1 MKKMTR
7 FLVDCFGGD
16 NPPAILK
23 GVSMFKNNYPSA
35 QVMLV
40 GNREEIFVICSE
52 NGIRLHNVEIINCE
66 SYITGEDNPTEVL
79 KARRNSSMT
88 VGLNALVEKK
98 ADVFVSSGNS
108 GALLVGTSLIVRKMP
123 SVRRIAFATV
133 IPKFKGQFLFLDS
146 GANSDCQAEILEQF
160 AEMSSD
166 YEIRVMKIS
175 SPKIGLLNIG
185 TETHKGD
192 ALRRQTFDLLNSNKK
207 IDFIGNVEPN
217 SVFFS
222 DCDILISDGFCGN
235 IFLKTIEGM
244 VKIYMKLM
252 QNDEKLIDFL
262 ETQDHVYL
270 NPKKFAEESYSILL
284 GANLP
289 VIKLHSS
296 VDANGVFNFLRSYK
310 I

>member
-1 MKKMTR
+1 MKKVTR

-16 NPPAILK
+16 NPPAILR
-23 GVSMFKNNYPSA
+23 GVSMFKNNYPDA
-35 QVMLV
+35 QVILV
-40 GNREEIFVICSE
+40 GNREKIFVICHE

-66 SYITGEDNPTEVL
+66 DHITGEDKPTEVL
-79 KARRNSSMT
+79 KAERNLSMT

-98 ADVFVSSGNS
+98 ADVFISSGNS
-108 GALLVGTSLIVRKMP
+108 GALLVGTSLIVKKMP
-123 SVRRIAFATV
+123 NVRRIAFATV

-146 GANSDCQAEILEQF
+146 GANSDCQADMLEQF
-160 AEMSSD
+160 AEMSFE
-166 YEIRVMKIS
+166 YAQKTMQIS
-175 SPKIGLLNIG
+175 NPKLGLLNIG
-185 TETHKGD
+185 TESHKGD
-192 ALRRQTFDLLNSNKK
+192 LLRKQAFNLLESNRE
-207 IDFIGNVEPN
+207 INFIGNVEPN
-217 SVFFS
+217 SVFFN

-270 NPKKFAEESYSILL
+270 NPKKFAEKSYSILL
-284 GANLP
+284 GASLP

-296 VDANGVFNFLRSYK
+296 VDSNGVFNFLRSYR